1 MDLELLNKITTEIE
15 PQTLVECYNVLQ
27 NTLQAVEHTLRNFDV
42 LDG

>member
-27 NTLQAVEHTLRNFDV
+27 QPYMF
-42 LDG
+42 